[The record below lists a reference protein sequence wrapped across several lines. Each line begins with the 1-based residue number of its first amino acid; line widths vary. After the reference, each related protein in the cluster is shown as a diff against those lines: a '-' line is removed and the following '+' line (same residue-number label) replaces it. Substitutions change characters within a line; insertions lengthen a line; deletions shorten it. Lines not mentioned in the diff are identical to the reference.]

1 MIMQLEVSTES
12 EYTHTLQPSNP
23 PPMSIPSINIHQTTC
38 KSMQTSDLV

>member
-1 MIMQLEVSTES
+1 MQLEVSTES

-23 PPMSIPSINIHQTTC
+23 PPMSIPSIYIHQTC